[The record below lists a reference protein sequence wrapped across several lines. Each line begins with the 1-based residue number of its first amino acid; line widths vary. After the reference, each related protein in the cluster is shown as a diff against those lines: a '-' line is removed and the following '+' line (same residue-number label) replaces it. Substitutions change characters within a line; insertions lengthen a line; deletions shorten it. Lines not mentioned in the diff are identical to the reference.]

1 MKTHPLNVSYL
12 VVGLAFL
19 GISGAWALRQAGV
32 IGSADM
38 EWLLPLTLVV
48 AGGIGL
54 LAFAARGLGGRRT
67 DGAPAYAAT
76 TYATPAYETPTDT
89 STYEAPD
96 ADTEPTTRIDTEGD
110 PR

>member
-19 GISGAWALRQAGV
+19 GISGTWALRQGGV

-54 LAFAARGLGGRRT
+54 LAFTSKGLSRRRT
-67 DGAPAYAAT
+67 G
-76 TYATPAYETPTDT
+76 ETPGYDAPSYPSTPPAHETDENT
-89 STYEAPD
+89 GT
-96 ADTEPTTRIDTEGD
+96 DTEPTTRIDPEGD